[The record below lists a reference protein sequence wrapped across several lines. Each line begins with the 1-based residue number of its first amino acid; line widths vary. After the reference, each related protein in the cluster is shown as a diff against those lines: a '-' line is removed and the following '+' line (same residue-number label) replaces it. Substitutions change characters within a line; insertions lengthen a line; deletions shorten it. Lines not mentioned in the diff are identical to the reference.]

1 MTKQEMM
8 NTMVRDFGMEN
19 EHVIEFFQWC
29 EDNPNAKSIDITDA
43 YNTATHYAVMD
54 ILNGSERIW

>member
-8 NTMVRDFGMEN
+8 NKMVRDFGMEN

-29 EDNPNAKSIDITDA
+29 EINPDADCTDA
-43 YNTATHYAVMD
+43 YNTATHHAVMD